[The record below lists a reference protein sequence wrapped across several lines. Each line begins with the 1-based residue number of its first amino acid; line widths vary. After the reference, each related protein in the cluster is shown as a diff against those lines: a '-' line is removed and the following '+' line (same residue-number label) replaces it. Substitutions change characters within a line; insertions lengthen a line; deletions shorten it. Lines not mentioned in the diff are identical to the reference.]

1 MINFAAMNLYRPM
14 GIRFL
19 PLLFL
24 PMCAIAQ
31 ISGLPLRSPAYHI
44 FDRFDILTSAENPIH
59 PELKETSRRDA
70 AEFAL
75 AGFLDTNQL
84 SRLDYADLRY
94 LLDDNNEYLPTDL
107 RRESRRPLLKTFYR
121 TPANL
126 FEVNTPDFTLRAN
139 PMLNFAFGQ
148 QQDDAGVLFQN
159 QRGLEVRGTV
169 DGRVFFYTNL
179 VETQARYPNYVN
191 DWEAEYTG
199 IPGAAAYKNYTLRF
213 ANLRN
218 AYDFNVAT
226 AHLGLSLSRHVG
238 LELGHGR
245 HFIGNG
251 YRSLFLSD
259 VGAPTFY
266 LKLNTRVWR
275 FQYQN
280 LFFELAQAGPN
291 SFINSGRIPRKYA
304 AVHYLSYKIT
314 PRLSVGLFEA
324 TVFNRSDQFE
334 LQYLN
339 PVILYR
345 SVEGLIGSPD
355 NAIVGFDG
363 RWNLWRRVQVYGQ
376 LLLDEFLLRELVFP
390 EKKGWWGNK
399 YAVQTGLKY
408 VNAFGL
414 DHLDLQAEVNLARP
428 YTWSHYDSLNSF
440 THYNQ
445 PLAHPLWA
453 NFVEIV
459 GIARYQPSPR
469 WFLTARLVQARVGDN
484 STSENW
490 GTYPNLPYTTR
501 VQDYGNRI
509 GQGAGARLSLFGLDA
524 SWMWRHN
531 LFVDIRLLLRKKAS
545 DDPVRNLS
553 TRTASLGLRMNIW
566 PQNFD
571 F

>member
-1 MINFAAMNLYRPM
+1 MRFWVFAFCFLLSW
-14 GIRFL
+14 FL
-19 PLLFL
+19 PVLLS
-24 PMCAIAQ
+24 AQ
-31 ISGLPLRSPAYHI
+31 VSGLPLHSPAYHI
-44 FDRFDILTSAENPIH
+44 FDRFDILSGAENPVH
-59 PELKETSRRDA
+59 PELKETSRKDA

-75 AGFLDTNQL
+75 AGFLDTNL
-84 SRLDYADLRY
+84 HSRLDYADLRY
-94 LLDDNNEYLPTDL
+94 LLDDNNEYLPDAL
-107 RRESRRPLLKTFYR
+107 RRPSQKPLLKTFYR

-126 FEVNTPDFTLRAN
+126 FEVNAPDFVLRAI
-139 PMLNFAFGQ
+139 PMFNFAFGQ
-148 QQDDAGVLFQN
+148 QQGDAGLLFQN
-159 QRGLEVRGTV
+159 QRGIEVRGMV
-169 DGRVFFYTNL
+169 DCKVFFYTNL
-179 VETQARYPNYVN
+179 VETQARYANYVN
-191 DWEAEYTG
+191 DWESEYTAL
-199 IPGAAAYKNYTLRF
+199 PGAAAYKTYSPRF
-213 ANLRN
+213 ADLRQ
-218 AYDFNVAT
+218 AHDFNVAN
-226 AHLGLSLSRHVG
+226 AHIGLRLSRHVG

-251 YRSLFLSD
+251 HRSMFLSD

-280 LFFELAQAGPN
+280 LFLELAPAGPN
-291 SFINSGRIPRKYA
+291 SFTTSDRIPRKYV
-304 AVHYLSYKIT
+304 AVHYLNYKIT
-314 PRLSVGLFEA
+314 PRLSIGLFEA

-399 YAVQTGLKY
+399 YALQAGVKY
-408 VNAFGL
+408 VNAFGI
-414 DHLDLQAEVNLARP
+414 DHLDLQAELNLARP
-428 YTWSHYDSLNSF
+428 YTWSHYDSLNSY
-440 THYNQ
+440 THYGQ

-453 NFVEIV
+453 NFREIV
-459 GIARYQPSPR
+459 GIARYQPSQR
-469 WFLTARLVQARVGDN
+469 WLLTARLVRASTGDN
-484 STSENW
+484 VSGQNW

-509 GQGAGARLSLFGLDA
+509 GQGAGARLSLLGLDA

-531 LFVDIRLLLRKKAS
+531 LFVDVKLLLRKKDS
-545 DDPVRNLS
+545 DDPTRDLT
-553 TRTASLGLRMNIW
+553 TRTASVGLRMNMW